1 LKQGSLKVEDDVG
14 KKDKSERRQQKKAKR
29 KFRLHGGSLRDIYQ
43 NAIRRRLREK
53 K

>member
-1 LKQGSLKVEDDVG
+1 MEDDFGNNG
-14 KKDKSERRQQKKAKR
+14 KAERRQQKKAKR
-29 KFRLHGGSLRDIYQ
+29 KFRLHGGSLRVIYQ

>member
-1 LKQGSLKVEDDVG
+1 VDNEIE
-14 KKDKSERRQQKKAKR
+14 KKSKAERRQQKKDRR

-43 NAIRRRLREK
+43 NAIRRRLKEK